1 MKSESAAIRDDAVC
15 GGCSSGSRADSL
27 EFVKDIH
34 ASGDLAE
41 DDVLAVEMGG
51 GSEAHEE
58 LRAVGVGTSVGHGED
73 ASASVSVGEV
83 LVLELAT
90 EDGLATAAI
99 ASGEIAT
106 LGHEA
111 GDNTMELAALE
122 VEVLALGAH
131 ALFASAE
138 ALEVLSGLGGVLGI
152 ESHLNSA
159 GCLATDSDI
168 EEYFAH
174 CEVWLSFQEISL

>member
-1 MKSESAAIRDDAVC
+1 
-15 GGCSSGSRADSL
+15 
-27 EFVKDIH
+27 
-34 ASGDLAE
+34 
-41 DDVLAVEMGG
+41 MGG

-58 LRAVGVGTSVGHGED
+58 LGAVGVGAGVGHGED
-73 ASASVSVGEV
+73 ASTSVSVGEV
-83 LVLELAT
+83 FVLELAT
-90 EDGLATAAI
+90 EDGLATTAI

-111 GDNTMELAALE
+111 GDDTMELAALE
-122 VEVLALGAH
+122 VEILALGAH
-131 ALFASAE
+131 ALLTSAE

-159 GCLATDSDI
+159 GCLAADSDI